1 MDSLIKSN
9 ENRALGLD
17 ALRGFAILTMFL
29 SGLVPFYKNTLPN
42 WMYHAQLP
50 PPLHKF
56 NPNLPGLTWVDLVF
70 PFFIFSMG
78 AAIPLA
84 LTKKISKGIKS
95 YKVVLQALE
104 RYILLAGFAIYIQH
118 VKPYALNPSPN
129 FFTWLTS
136 LFGFI
141 LIFPVL
147 YRFPNNFNKNFAYLT
162 KLIGLIVIVALL
174 YNLRYPD
181 GSGFKLTR
189 SDIIILVLANVAFF
203 GTLIWYFTRDNILIR
218 LGIFGFLLAFR
229 LGHNEVG
236 FIKQIWNYSPFPWL
250 YTLYYL
256 QYLFILIPGTIIGD
270 YLVSNLQIK
279 ERDVLIIVNKTK
291 FYIFCFLNILITII
305 VLIGLQSRL
314 TVLTLILTIIWGV
327 ITYLVIKDENGNIE
341 NLLKRFY
348 YWGLYFLIL
357 GLFFEPYE
365 GGIKK
370 DHPTISYYFVTVGLA
385 IFSLIA
391 LTILIDVLKKGKY
404 LDILISN
411 GQNPM
416 IAYAG
421 ITNLIPPLLG
431 ITGLGSVLN
440 LIVIDP
446 WTGFIKG
453 LLITFI
459 LGIIV
464 KYFTKYKIFLRT

>member
-1 MDSLIKSN
+1 MSN
-9 ENRALGLD
+9 NNINRALGLD

-42 WMYHAQLP
+42 WMYHAQVP

-84 LTKKISKGIKS
+84 LTKRIEKGLNTTQII
-95 YKVVLQALE
+95 LQTFE
-104 RYILLAGFAIYIQH
+104 RFILLAGFAIFIQH
-118 VKPYALNPSPN
+118 VKPYALNPNPTIT
-129 FFTWLTS
+129 TWLIA
-136 LFGFI
+136 LLGFV
-141 LIFPVL
+141 LLFPVL
-147 YRFPNNFNKNFAYLT
+147 YRFPNNFNKNNVYVIKAT
-162 KLIGLIVIVALL
+162 GIVCIVLL
-174 YNLRYPD
+174 LSFLRYPNET
-181 GSGFKLTR
+181 GFLLTR

-203 GTLIWYFTRDNILIR
+203 GTLLWYFTRNNLLLR

-229 LGHNEVG
+229 LGHNEAG
-236 FIKQIWNYSPFPWL
+236 FIKEVWNYSPFPWL

-256 QYLFILIPGTIIGD
+256 QYLFVLIPGTIIGD
-270 YLVSNLQIK
+270 FLVNRMNNKEENIETGLSNLK
-279 ERDVLIIVNKTK
+279 LKTL
-291 FYIFCFLNILITII
+291 CGLMILITVI

-314 TVLTLILTIIWGV
+314 TLITLIMVIFWTLGV
-327 ITYLVIKDENGNIE
+327 YYILKDVTNI
-341 NLLKRFY
+341 NDVLFRKFF
-348 YWGLYFLIL
+348 YWGIYFLLL

-370 DHPTISYYFVTVGLA
+370 DHPTLSYYFVTVGLA

-391 LTILIDVLKKGKY
+391 FMIIIDVLKQGKY
-404 LDILISN
+404 LDILVAN

-416 IAYAG
+416 VAYAG
-421 ITNLIPPLLG
+421 ISNLIPPLLG
-431 ITGLGSVLN
+431 ITGLAELLN
-440 LIVIDP
+440 LMVINP
-446 WTGFIKG
+446 LMGFVKG
-453 LLITFI
+453 LIITFI

>member
-1 MDSLIKSN
+1 MAMVDKSK

-42 WMYHAQLP
+42 WMYHAQVP

-56 NPNLPGLTWVDLVF
+56 NPNLPGITWVDLVF

-84 LTKKISKGIKS
+84 LTKKINNGLKT
-95 YKVVLQALE
+95 YKVFLQALE
-104 RYILLAGFAIYIQH
+104 RYILLAGFAIFIQH
-118 VKPYALNPSPN
+118 VKPYALNPNPTI
-129 FFTWLTS
+129 FTWLIA
-136 LFGFI
+136 LLGFV

-147 YRFPNNFNKNFAYLT
+147 YRFPSMINKNYVYLT
-162 KLIGLIVIVALL
+162 KFIGLLIIVILL
-174 YNLRYPD
+174 YTLKYPD

-203 GTLIWYFTRDNILIR
+203 GTLIWYFTRDNLLLR
-218 LGIFGFLLAFR
+218 LGIFGFLFAFR

-236 FIKQIWNYSPFPWL
+236 FIKEVWSFTFFPWL

-270 YLVSNLQIK
+270 YLVAYTQNK
-279 ERDVLIIVNKTK
+279 EINIVNINKNMLYK
-291 FYIFCFLNILITII
+291 FCFLNILITVI

-314 TVLTLILTIIWGV
+314 TVLTLLLAAVWGV
-327 ITYLVIKDENGNIE
+327 VTYLVIKDANSEIE
-341 NLLKRFY
+341 ILFKRFFN
-348 YWGLYFLIL
+348 WGIYFLIL

-370 DHPTISYYFVTVGLA
+370 DHPTVSYYFVTVGLA

-391 LTILIDVLKKGKY
+391 FSILIDVLKKGKY

-416 IAYAG
+416 VAYAG
-421 ITNLIPPLLG
+421 ITNLIPPILG
-431 ITGLGSVLN
+431 ITGLGKLLN
-440 LIVIDP
+440 LMVIDP